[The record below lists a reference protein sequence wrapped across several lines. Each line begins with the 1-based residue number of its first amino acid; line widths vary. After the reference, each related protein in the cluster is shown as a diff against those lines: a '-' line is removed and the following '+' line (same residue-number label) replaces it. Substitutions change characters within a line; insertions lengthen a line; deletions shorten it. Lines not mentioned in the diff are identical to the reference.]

1 MHMNPEEL
9 KEIRLLLVDD
19 EENFR
24 TTLAKRLQK
33 RGLATRQAAG
43 GRDCLTT
50 LAASPMDVVVMDVKM
65 PEMNGIEVLHE
76 IKRLYP
82 ETEVLFLTGHSTT
95 QDGVEG
101 IKLGAFDYLSKPIE
115 FEHLLGKIQQA
126 YEKKTRRQ
134 EKRQEAEYKERIK
147 QQMMAT
153 ERLAA
158 LGTLAAGVAHEINNP
173 LAIIN
178 EAAGFMKVLFDK
190 PEMADLP
197 RKKDIEKALDKIRTG
212 VTRAR
217 AITHQLLGSVS
228 KHEAVLTEIDL
239 AELAAETVQ
248 LVRKEADYKDIA
260 ISLEAAPGLNPIWID
275 PNQVRQVLINLLTN
289 AIHATDK
296 NGRIGIA
303 VSTTGNDV
311 CLAVSDTGKGIP
323 KLNLDK
329 IFDPFF
335 SDKPPGQGTGLGLF
349 VCREIV
355 DKWGGRID
363 VTSKVGQGTTVRV
376 LFPNQYKRSPE

>member
-1 MHMNPEEL
+1 MTMNTEHI
-9 KEIRLLLVDD
+9 KDIRLLLVDD
-19 EENFR
+19 EDHFR
-24 TTLAKRLQK
+24 TTLAKRLEK
-33 RGLATRQAAG
+33 RGLAARQAASG
-43 GRDCLTT
+43 EACLST
-50 LAASPMDVVVMDVKM
+50 LATAPMDVVVMDVKM
-65 PEMNGIEVLHE
+65 PAMNGIEVLHE

-115 FEHLLGKIQQA
+115 FEHLLSKIQQA
-126 YEKKTRRQ
+126 YEKKIRRQ

-178 EAAGFMKVLFDK
+178 EAAGFMKVLFGK

-212 VTRAR
+212 VVRAR
-217 AITHQLLGSVS
+217 AITHQLLGSVG
-228 KHEAVLTEIDL
+228 KQEAVLTEIDL
-239 AELAAETVQ
+239 SELAAETMQ
-248 LVRKEADYKDIA
+248 LVRKEADYKDIT
-260 ISLEAAPGLNPIWID
+260 ISVEAVPGLDPIWID

-289 AIHATDK
+289 AIHATDN
-296 NGRIGIA
+296 NGRIGIT
-303 VSTTGNDV
+303 VSQTDGEI

-323 KLNLDK
+323 KENLDK
-329 IFDPFF
+329 IFNPFF

-355 DKWGGRID
+355 DKWGGRIE
-363 VTSKVGQGTTVRV
+363 VTSKVGQGTTVTV
-376 LFPNQYKRSPE
+376 LFPNQYKRSLE